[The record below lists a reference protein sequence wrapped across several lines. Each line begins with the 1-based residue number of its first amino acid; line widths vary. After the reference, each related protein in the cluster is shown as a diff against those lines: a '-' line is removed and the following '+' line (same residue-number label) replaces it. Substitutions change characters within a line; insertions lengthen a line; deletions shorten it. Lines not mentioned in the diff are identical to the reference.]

1 MPHFSSD
8 GFSIHYETHGSG
20 PPVVMLHGI
29 CVSFA
34 GNFGAYGWIERLCGQ
49 GLRVI
54 GMDFRG
60 HGQSDKPHDSSAYG
74 TTHLADDMI
83 ALLDHLGLN
92 RVSLMGY
99 SLGSVVAL
107 HLLHTHPE
115 RFTRGVLIATG
126 DGLLGLSPYSQ
137 AEVAPKLAHA
147 LDQPDYPS
155 HLPKHV
161 ATYWNFATKVGGDRL
176 AAAAAA
182 RAHYPP
188 CTPAEISHVRCPVL
202 VVSGELD
209 PVLGTGPRL
218 AQALPHGRYLE
229 IPGADTF
236 NLTLNEQAQFAV
248 ADFLSAQEDDPL
260 VGDRVQ
266 QSGH

>member
-1 MPHFSSD
+1 MPYFSRD
-8 GFSIHYETHGSG
+8 GFSIHHETHGNG
-20 PPVVMLHGI
+20 PPVVLLHGI

-49 GLRVI
+49 GLQVV
-54 GMDFRG
+54 GMDLRG
-60 HGQSDKPHDSSAYG
+60 HGQSDKPHDPSAYG
-74 TTHLADDMI
+74 TTHLANDVI
-83 ALLDHLGLN
+83 ALLDHLGLHS
-92 RVSLMGY
+92 VSLMGY
-99 SLGSVVAL
+99 SLGSVIAL
-107 HLLHTHPE
+107 HLLHTHPD

-147 LDQPDYPS
+147 LDRPDYPVD
-155 HLPKHV
+155 LPRHV

-188 CTPAEISHVRCPVL
+188 CTPAEIRHVHCPVL
-202 VVSGELD
+202 VVSGEQD

-229 IPGADTF
+229 IPGADHF
-236 NLTLNEQAQFAV
+236 NLTLNEQAQKAV
-248 ADFLSAQEDDPL
+248 ATFLCEREDQ
-260 VGDRVQ
+260 GATAR
-266 QSGH
+266 S

>member
-1 MPHFSSD
+1 MSHFSRD

-20 PPVVMLHGI
+20 PPVVLLHGI

-49 GLRVI
+49 GLQVI

-60 HGQSDKPHDSSAYG
+60 HGQSDKPQDPSSYG
-74 TTHLADDMI
+74 SINLADDVI
-83 ALLDHLGLN
+83 ALLDHLGLD

-147 LDQPDYPS
+147 LDQPNYPS

-182 RAHYPP
+182 RASYPP
-188 CTPAEISHVRCPVL
+188 CSPAQLNQVACPVL
-202 VVSGELD
+202 VVSGEQD
-209 PVLGTGPRL
+209 PVLGTGPLL
-218 AQALPHGRYLE
+218 AQALPRGYYLE
-229 IPGADTF
+229 IPGADHF
-236 NLTLNEQAQFAV
+236 NLTLNEQAQKAV
-248 ADFLSAQEDDPL
+248 ATFLCEREDQ
-260 VGDRVQ
+260 GATAR
-266 QSGH
+266 S